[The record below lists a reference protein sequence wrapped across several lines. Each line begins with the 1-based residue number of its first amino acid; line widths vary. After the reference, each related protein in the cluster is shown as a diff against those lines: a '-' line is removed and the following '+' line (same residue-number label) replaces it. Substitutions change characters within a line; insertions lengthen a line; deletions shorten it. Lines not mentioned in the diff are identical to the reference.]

1 MLRGAGLKPAI
12 MLADVADGMVSG
24 SGRAGQFLH
33 LQAALETLGENMPG
47 LLVSFGGHKAAA
59 GLKIHKTDIQ
69 RFTNGFC
76 EVVLE
81 QLKDQDKKPCFSMPW
96 KPRNRHG
103 R

>member
-33 LQAALETLGENMPG
+33 LQAALE
-47 LLVSFGGHKAAA
+47 SFGGHKAAA